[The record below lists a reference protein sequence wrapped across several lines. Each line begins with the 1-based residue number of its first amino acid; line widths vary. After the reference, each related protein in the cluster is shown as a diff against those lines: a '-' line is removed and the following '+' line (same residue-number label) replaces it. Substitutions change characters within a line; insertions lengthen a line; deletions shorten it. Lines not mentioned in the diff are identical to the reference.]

1 MKTTKLA
8 VRIAGLVLAGMM
20 FIGLASC
27 SGKTDKVGGSTEDK
41 YFKNLESRVS
51 KLEEAV
57 NSGDRA
63 AFDEIVNNISGFL
76 DFQFERSSKEGK
88 EYEKWRHGNKF
99 DRDSFEAKLEPLK
112 KRIGE
117 TYAKA
122 PAQSEAEFELE
133 LTEDGNG
140 VNITKYK
147 GESPYV
153 VIPSQIQGLPV
164 VGISRIGFNDI
175 KSVTIPRGVKTI
187 GEKAFEGHTELT
199 QVTLPEGLE
208 SIGRGAFVDCRNL
221 ESVKL
226 PSTLKIIGAMA
237 FSTEYADYTMSLASI
252 NLPDGLEFIGA
263 QAFRKTALTSVSLPK
278 SLNWLGSGAF
288 EKCDNLSKINIPSG
302 LALHYYY
309 GYGYTSYLNES
320 EPFSNFFSGTKIK
333 ESVMLQK
340 VLKDT
345 KTVTYKSAGAY
356 EAAARKYKEFYAW

>member
-1 MKTTKLA
+1 MKN
-8 VRIAGLVLAGMM
+8 RI
-20 FIGLASC
+20 S
-27 SGKTDKVGGSTEDK
+27 
-41 YFKNLESRVS
+41 
-51 KLEEAV
+51 
-57 NSGDRA
+57 
-63 AFDEIVNNISGFL
+63 
-76 DFQFERSSKEGK
+76 
-88 EYEKWRHGNKF
+88 
-99 DRDSFEAKLEPLK
+99 
-112 KRIGE
+112 E

-122 PAQSEAEFELE
+122 PAQSEAEFEIE
-133 LTEDGNG
+133 LTKDGNG

-164 VGISRIGFNDI
+164 VGISRIGGNI
-175 KSVTIPRGVKTI
+175 KSVTIPRGVKII
-187 GEKAFEGHTELT
+187 GEKAFKDDRELT

-252 NLPDGLEFIGA
+252 NLPEGLEFIGA
-263 QAFRKTALTSVSLPK
+263 QAFRKTKLEVVSLPK
-278 SLNWLGSGAF
+278 SLNWMGLDAF
-288 EKCDNLSKINIPSG
+288 EKCDNLSEINIPDG

-309 GYGYTSYLNES
+309 GYGYTGYLNES

-333 ESVMLQK
+333 ESVVLQK

-356 EAAARKYKEFYAW
+356 DAAARKYKEFYAW